1 MRLQEA
7 SSFLLR
13 LERVVGLVIFN
24 RHHRHLGEVWLES
37 VVMVTNENG
46 GITWKMSQKQQYL
59 FSKTIERLQP
69 SWPTFYMKSFS

>member
-24 RHHRHLGEVWLES
+24 INHRHLGEVWQES
-37 VVMVTNENG
+37 VVMVTNENRG
-46 GITWKMSQKQQYL
+46 DNMENVPKAAL
-59 FSKTIERLQP
+59 FL
-69 SWPTFYMKSFS
+69 F